1 MKRLFCDVANGQR
14 LGMKMESGC
23 NRTFAAPAKLATS
36 GAADGN
42 LPVRRGAV
50 RLRNDKG
57 ALRMNVGM
65 RVRGGLLA
73 ALITCAVPV
82 VAATLASMLV
92 SSPVAAQTVDSIQV
106 EGNRRVELET
116 IRSYFK
122 PGPGGK
128 LDQGRIDDGLKA
140 LIETG
145 LFQDVRINQ
154 AGGRLVVTVVEN
166 PVIGRLAF
174 EGNKK
179 VKDDQ
184 LSAEIQ
190 SKPRGTLSRPMVQ
203 SDAQRIA
210 EIYRHQ
216 GRYDVQVTP
225 EIIEQPNNRVDLIF
239 TITEGS
245 KTGVKSVEFVG
256 NSFYSSYRLKDVI
269 KTRESNI
276 LSFLGGA
283 DLYDPDRIEADR
295 DLIRRYYL
303 KHGFADVQV
312 VAALTEYDPER
323 KGFLVTFKI
332 EEGQQ
337 YRVATVDFRSSI
349 ATLDGDSLRG
359 FSHIFVG
366 SLYNAEALEKSVEE
380 MQIEAS
386 RRGYAFAIVKPRGD
400 RNFDAHTVSIT
411 FAIDEGPRTYIE
423 RINVRGNTRTRD
435 YVIRREFDIS
445 EGDAYNRAL
454 VDRAERRL
462 KNLDFFKTVKITTEP
477 GSSSDR
483 VILIVDLEEK
493 STGDFSVSGGYST
506 TDGPLAEVSVS
517 ERNFLGRGLY
527 AKASVTYGEFA
538 RGLTISLVEP
548 YLLDYR
554 VALGLDMFY
563 REQLANSYIS
573 YGTKTIGFSPRLGF
587 GLREDLTLQVRY
599 SLYQTTVDLPSYLS
613 NCNNLFPTPGGPT
626 NPAGLPFFPT
636 PNYIN
641 QVDGPGFT
649 ADPTGNAQNGL
660 LPGCLSDGESSLPV
674 RQELASGATW
684 TSAVGYSLDYNT
696 LDNNK
701 NPTDGLFIDFK
712 QDFAGVGGDVSYI
725 KSTID
730 AKYYAPLVADVV
742 GLIHVQSGML
752 NQMGNYGIRMLDNF
766 QMGPNLIRGFAPNGI
781 GPRDLTFFPFTGT
794 GDALG
799 GTKYWGASAE
809 LQMPFWFL
817 PKEVGLKGAIYADA
831 GSLWDYKGPTSWAA
845 TGEIN
850 GMVPNNNFGKPGQ
863 PQFVYC
869 ACAMQFDDSNV
880 VRTSVGVGLIWASP
894 FGPLRFD
901 FAVPITKGKYD
912 VVQEFKF
919 GGGTSF

>member
-1 MKRLFCDVANGQR
+1 
-14 LGMKMESGC
+14 
-23 NRTFAAPAKLATS
+23 
-36 GAADGN
+36 
-42 LPVRRGAV
+42 
-50 RLRNDKG
+50 
-57 ALRMNVGM
+57 MNVGI

-73 ALITCAVPV
+73 ALIMFAVPV
-82 VAATLASMLV
+82 AVTLAAVLV
-92 SSPVAAQTVDSIQV
+92 SSPVLAQTVSSIQV

-122 PGPGGK
+122 PGPGGR
-128 LDQGRIDDGLKA
+128 LDQAQIDDGLKA

-145 LFQDVRINQ
+145 LFQDVKISQ
-154 AGGRLVVTVVEN
+154 AGGRLVVTVIEN
-166 PVIGRLAF
+166 PVIGRVAF

-179 VKDDQ
+179 VKDEQ

-210 EIYRHQ
+210 EIYRRS
-216 GRYDVQVTP
+216 GRYDVRVNP
-225 EIIEQPNNRVDLIF
+225 EIIEQPNNRVDLVF

-256 NSFYSSYRLKDVI
+256 NSAYSSYRLKDVI
-269 KTRESNI
+269 KTRESNL

-283 DLYDPDRIEADR
+283 DVYDPDRVEADR

-312 VAALTEYDPER
+312 VAALTEYDPDK

-337 YRVATVDFRSSI
+337 YRVASVNFQSSI
-349 ATLDGDSLRG
+349 STLDGNALRS
-359 FSHIFVG
+359 FSRVNVG

-386 RRGYAFAIVKPRGD
+386 RRGYAFAIVRPRGD
-400 RNFDAHTVSIT
+400 RNFEAHTVSIT

-435 YVIRREFDIS
+435 YVIRREFDLS

-462 KNLDFFKTVKITTEP
+462 KNLDFFKSVKITAEP

-506 TDGPLAEVSVS
+506 TDGALAEVSIS
-517 ERNFLGRGLY
+517 ERNFLGRGLF
-527 AKASVTYGEFA
+527 AKASVTYGQYA
-538 RGLTISLVEP
+538 RGYSLSFVEP

-554 VALGLDMFY
+554 VALGLDFFQ
-563 REQLANSYIS
+563 RQQLANSYIS
-573 YGTKTIGFSPRLGF
+573 YGTSTLGFSPRLGF
-587 GLREDLTLQVRY
+587 ALREDLSLQLRY
-599 SLYQTTVDLPSYLS
+599 SIYQQKISLPLNLA
-613 NCNNLFPTPGGPT
+613 NCNNNPSNSLLAFNPSPAFIAANPGT
-626 NPAGLPFFPT
+626 
-636 PNYIN
+636 
-641 QVDGPGFT
+641 V
-649 ADPTGNAQNGL
+649 DPTGTGF
-660 LPGCLSDGESSLPV
+660 GCYSDGEASLPV
-674 RQELASGATW
+674 RKELASGQTL
-684 TSAVGYSLDYNT
+684 TSSVGYSLNYNT

-701 NPTDGLFIDFK
+701 NPTDGLLIDWK
-712 QDFAGVGGDVSYI
+712 QDFAGVGGDVTYL
-725 KSTID
+725 KSQID
-730 AKYYAPLVADVV
+730 AKYYTPLVADIV
-742 GLIHVQSGML
+742 GLIHLQGGIL
-752 NQMGNYGIRMLDNF
+752 NKVGNNELRMLDQF
-766 QMGPNLIRGFAPNGI
+766 QMGPNLVRGFAPNGI
-781 GPRDLTFFPFTGT
+781 GPRDINPYGT
-794 GDALG
+794 MDAVG
-799 GTKYWGASAE
+799 GTKYWGASYE

-817 PKEVGLKGAIYADA
+817 PKEVGLKGAVYADA
-831 GSLWDYKGPTSWAA
+831 GGLLDYQGPTTWAA
-845 TGEIN
+845 TGELTTPAN
-850 GMVPNNNFGKPGQ
+850 SNCVRPTTNPASPGTCTGL
-863 PQFVYC
+863 V
-869 ACAMQFDDSNV
+869 FDSSNV

-901 FAVPITKGKYD
+901 YAVPITKGQFD
-912 VVQEFKF
+912 RVQQFKF